1 MLDTVNLWLPQSQT
15 STAIMNRLDRV
26 KENIKTDTGE
36 VSFSGYLGN
45 YQVSSFNHGISLKG
59 SLAKYHL
66 GDNFQTLSRQSVQE
80 AIECLS
86 DNLGLDVSEAE
97 VKRVDLA
104 ENLIMKHQHHAY
116 YDLLGNCP
124 RYKRLEQPDSVYYR
138 NGSKQ
143 SIFYNKIAEGKY
155 RGLALPKVWDNKQVL
170 RYEYRFMKKPHEQLD
185 MPVLTA
191 QSLYDEKVYMKMI
204 DAWYKHY
211 QSINKIRL
219 QGFTK
224 DIMNDPKLLERQLM
238 LKGLEAYGGE
248 QAFLKLIDRA
258 NNEGKFN
265 NRMQAGRLRKK
276 ILTISHDKI
285 LTEESELITELD
297 EKVKQVKQFYR

>member
-1 MLDTVNLWLPQSQT
+1 MLDTVNLWLPQSQA
-15 STAIMNRLDRV
+15 STAIMNRLERA
-26 KENIKTDTGE
+26 EEIISPITGE
-36 VSFSGYLGN
+36 VKIRGYLGN
-45 YQVSSFNHGISLKG
+45 YQVSSFSHGISLKG

-66 GDNFQTLSRQSVQE
+66 GDNFQTLGRKSAQE
-80 AIECLS
+80 AIERLS
-86 DNLGLDVSEAE
+86 DNLGIDVKEAK
-97 VKRVDLA
+97 VQRVDLA
-104 ENLIMKHQHHAY
+104 ENLIMKHQHRAY
-116 YDLLGNCP
+116 YGLLGNCP
-124 RYKRLEQPDSVYYR
+124 RYKRLEQPDSIYYR
-138 NGSKQ
+138 QGNNQ
-143 SIFYNKIAEGKY
+143 SIFYNKVAEGKH

-191 QSLYDEKVYMKMI
+191 QSLYDEKVYMKMF

-224 DIMNDPKLLERQLM
+224 DIMNDSKLLERQLM

-248 QAFLKLIDRA
+248 RVFLKLIDRA
-258 NNEGKFN
+258 SNEGKFN

-276 ILTISHDKI
+276 ILTISNDDI
-285 LTEESELITELD
+285 LTEESELMTELN

>member
-15 STAIMNRLDRV
+15 STAIINRLDRL
-26 KENIKTDTGE
+26 KKTIKTDTGE

-45 YQVSSFNHGISLKG
+45 YQVSSFNRGISLKG

-66 GDNFQTLSRQSVQE
+66 GDNFQTLSRQSVLE

-86 DNLGLDVSEAE
+86 DNLGLNVSEAE

-104 ENLIMKHQHHAY
+104 ENLIMNHQHQAY
-116 YDLLGNCP
+116 YDLLGECS
-124 RYKRLEQPDSVYYR
+124 RFKRLEQPKSIYYK

-143 SIFYNKIAEGKY
+143 SIFYNKVAEGRYK
-155 RGLALPKVWDNKQVL
+155 GLSLPKVWDNKQVL
-170 RYEYRFMKKPHEQLD
+170 RYEYRLMKKPHEQLD

-191 QSLYDEKVYMKMI
+191 QSLYDENVYMKMI
-204 DAWYKHY
+204 NAWYKHY

-219 QGFTK
+219 QCFTK
-224 DIMNDPKLLERQLM
+224 DIMNDCKLLGRQLM

-248 QAFLKLIDRA
+248 QELLKLIDRA
-258 NNEGKFN
+258 SHEGKFN
-265 NRMQAGRLRKK
+265 NRTQAGRLKQK
-276 ILTISHDKI
+276 ILTISNDDI
-285 LTEESELITELD
+285 LTEESELMTELD